1 LTSKHQF
8 SNFVLNNKSLTKYI
22 EESIGMKIF
31 SMMAEMLHDFA
42 GLIYPD
48 LCMTCDNPL
57 MKQERLL
64 CTNCLIE
71 LPRTHYHLVNGNPVE
86 QIFWGR
92 VSVEKA
98 TAYFIFQKGSRY
110 QKLIHQLKYK
120 GAIEVGHELGR
131 WFGSELTQ
139 NSYFDAIDLIVPVPL
154 HPRKEKKRGYNQSLM
169 IAEGLSLSLKKPI
182 EKKTLYRKEYSET
195 QTRKGRYDRWE
206 NVNSLFAVRNE
217 TTISGKHL
225 LLVDDIITTGAT
237 LEACVTVLLKIPD
250 VKVSIATLG
259 YANQ

>member
-1 LTSKHQF
+1 MKLLT
-8 SNFVLNNKSLTKYI
+8 
-22 EESIGMKIF
+22 
-31 SMMAEMLHDFA
+31 MMAEMLHDFA
-42 GLIYPD
+42 GLIYPN
-48 LCMTCDNPL
+48 LCITCDNPM
-57 MKQERLL
+57 MKQEKLL

-71 LPRTHYHLVNGNPVE
+71 LPRTYYHLVNGNPVE

-120 GAIEVGHELGR
+120 GAREVGIEMGRMYGNELKQ
-131 WFGSELTQ
+131 T
-139 NSYFDAIDLIVPVPL
+139 SYFDAVDLIIPVPL
-154 HPRKEKKRGYNQSLM
+154 HPVKEQKRGYNQSLL
-169 IAEGLSLSLKKPI
+169 IAEGLAQSLGKPV
-182 EKKTLYRKEYSET
+182 EFKSLYRKEFTET

-206 NVNSLFAVRNE
+206 NVNSLFAVKNE
-217 TTISGKHL
+217 TALSGKHL
-225 LLVDDIITTGAT
+225 LLVDDIVTTGAT
-237 LEACVTVLLKIPD
+237 LEACTAVLLEVPG